1 MERDKDIRAIP
12 KVEMLFEENI
22 ESFNRL
28 VEEGQAPDLRNTN
41 LSGMDLRK
49 GRFKG
54 LDLAGCYLRNTN
66 LRGIDL
72 TGCNLQGASLQGAQ
86 ISGTLFPEN
95 VSMEEIKASVE
106 YGTRIRTLELGKTLT
121 TMLGLLYEIYKQL
134 CKNMSGEK

>member
-72 TGCNLQGASLQGAQ
+72 TGCNLQGASLQGSQ